1 MNVASISPRIERDTI
16 PQKPYIVINGVG
28 KTYAV
33 DGSPIIALEDINIDI
48 APGEFISVVGPSGCG
63 KSTLLKCVAGL
74 QDITAGT
81 IAIQEKEVLS
91 PPDNM
96 AIVFQRDVLLDWRTV
111 LDNVLILVEF
121 RGLRRQDYEQRA
133 LELLSKYGL
142 DGYADRFPWELS
154 GGMRQRGAICRA
166 LIVNPKLLLMDEPFG
181 ALDAMTRDD
190 LNAELERLW
199 YETRKTIIFI
209 THGIDEAVYL
219 ADRVVVMARNP
230 GRIAEIVPIDIPR
243 PRPLSIRQTEEFG
256 KYVKHIRH
264 IFASMGVAKAD

>member
-1 MNVASISPRIERDTI
+1 
-16 PQKPYIVINGVG
+16 
-28 KTYAV
+28 
-33 DGSPIIALEDINIDI
+33 
-48 APGEFISVVGPSGCG
+48 
-63 KSTLLKCVAGL
+63 
-74 QDITAGT
+74 
-81 IAIQEKEVLS
+81 
-91 PPDNM
+91 
-96 AIVFQRDVLLDWRTV
+96 
-111 LDNVLILVEF
+111 
-121 RGLRRQDYEQRA
+121 
-133 LELLSKYGL
+133 
-142 DGYADRFPWELS
+142 
-154 GGMRQRGAICRA
+154 
-166 LIVNPKLLLMDEPFG
+166 MDEPFG

-264 IFASMGVAKAD
+264 TFASMGVAKAD